1 MIRAKAPVWRADL
14 DALEFL
20 PGGHGAPC
28 MVHRL
33 AFRKFCGPAPDAAD
47 CLSFFDANRAV
58 FQAAAAAK
66 IEMRGLKADTSL
78 HLNSRDIDRQLT
90 ATL

>member
-1 MIRAKAPVWRADL
+1 
-14 DALEFL
+14 
-20 PGGHGAPC
+20 

-33 AFRKFCGPAPDAAD
+33 AFRKFCGPVPDAAD
-47 CLSFFDANRAV
+47 CLSFFDANRAA

-66 IEMRGLKADTSL
+66 IEKHGLKADTSL

-90 ATL
+90 ATP

>member
-1 MIRAKAPVWRADL
+1 
-14 DALEFL
+14 
-20 PGGHGAPC
+20 